1 MIGVSKFQFLCK
13 LFSVFV
19 VLIVFV
25 FCGFDCICEKLSA
38 NTENQ
43 KPRPHGHPFCN
54 DNDDDDG
61 DVNNHQENDPEFHI
75 YDDDRDDS

>member
-54 DNDDDDG
+54 DNDDDG